1 MAKAIPIGVAKDPKT
16 KVEKVKQRK
25 VIENNLM
32 TSATLEPPKTL
43 TKVAKAEWIRIM
55 NLYSLM
61 PVKILSDLDI
71 ATLTVYCEA
80 VAIYQEAQSKWKQL
94 GAVVSQDKDT
104 QRVLTEIR
112 KIMNEQA
119 TIIDKCSTDLC
130 LNPVGRAKMGI
141 NPADKEIADPL
152 DKLLAKFGE

>member
-1 MAKAIPIGVAKDPKT
+1 MPIGIAKDPKT
-16 KVEKVKQRK
+16 KVEKVKQRQ
-25 VIENNLM
+25 VIEENLM
-32 TSATLEPPKTL
+32 TTSSLEPPKTL
-43 TKVAKAEWIRIM
+43 SKVARAEWIRIM
-55 NLYSLM
+55 DLYSQM
-61 PVKILSDLDI
+61 PVKILSDLDT

-80 VAIYQEAQSKWKQL
+80 VAIYQEAQSKWKQF
-94 GAVVSQDKDT
+94 GAVVSQDKDS

-112 KIMNEQA
+112 KTMNEQG
-119 TIIDKCSTDLC
+119 TIIAKCATDLC